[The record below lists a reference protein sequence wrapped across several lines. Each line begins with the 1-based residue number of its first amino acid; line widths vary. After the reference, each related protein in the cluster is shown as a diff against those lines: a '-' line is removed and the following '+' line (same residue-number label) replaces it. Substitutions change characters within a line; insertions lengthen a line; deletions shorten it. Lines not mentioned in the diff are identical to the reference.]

1 MRAKIRYLAPVVA
14 AIALG
19 GAVVAAPAAM
29 AARSVPHPT
38 TPSVAAPVPPGDG
51 SDPLVPTN
59 TGANPFVFVPQ
70 GDELPG

>member
-1 MRAKIRYLAPVVA
+1 MKAKIRYLAPLLA
-14 AIALG
+14 ALALG
-19 GAVVAAPAAM
+19 GAVTAAPAAM
-29 AARSVPHPT
+29 AATAVPHPT
-38 TPSVAAPVPPGDG
+38 TPTAATPAPPGDG